1 MDASLFALAMQAK
14 RALQAPRTA
23 QEQREDAL
31 IAQAS
36 KNAPYLPPG
45 VACRLLYGMYVK

>member
-14 RALQAPRTA
+14 RAINAPRTA

-31 IAQAS
+31 ISQ
-36 KNAPYLPPG
+36 APYLPPG
-45 VACRLLYGMYVK
+45 VARRLLYGMYVK